1 MSPEEKKVVAQR
13 KVLIVNGNSVIR
25 DTLASIVEDAGFA
38 VSLASTGAEAQKII
52 NNAHVDLVIAESFL
66 QDCSGVEL
74 KRKILRMSPDTRVI
88 VVNNFSVIKSSE
100 DVLRFGASDYIIDQR
115 ELIELISHA
124 ISEEKA
130 PLRVPVSDEGLKKC
144 LIDVIDV
151 LVGLLEVND
160 PFFGG
165 NSHITME
172 YAKAVAEEMN
182 LPPEMVDEIVVASL
196 LHDIGK
202 VGVKK
207 EILVDK
213 KDLTEKEYNSIKGH
227 CENGVKILE
236 SIEFP
241 WKVKPIILHHHE
253 RYDGNGYPMG
263 LKGREIPLG
272 ARILAVVDAFTAMT
286 ANRPYRKALSK
297 EDAIREL
304 HRNVGTQFDPE
315 VVEVFTRVIEKRFF
329 YRGLTTRPRILV
341 VDDEMDY
348 LTLLKLKL
356 SNEGFDVDAVDRGG
370 DALYL
375 LKNEDYDLVI
385 MDVLMPDMTGIEVFQ
400 KMKESS
406 DIEEIPVIFLS
417 ARDDV
422 NLKVDALH
430 LGAEDYLVKPIDMK
444 ELAARARN
452 IIRRDQRRKIA
463 ATGGKRAGILG
474 DLRNLSIP
482 DIVQTLHL
490 GLKTAMVTIKGKE
503 GEAKI
508 FFENGRVKH
517 CEFGDLTGED
527 AFYHILRWTEG
538 EFIIEHGVKTKTQ
551 TVMMDEMQMLMEG
564 LRRLDEERRNGVN

>member
-1 MSPEEKKVVAQR
+1 MTEKK
-13 KVLIVNGNSVIR
+13 KILIVNGNSAIR
-25 DTLASIVEDAGFA
+25 DTLATIVEDAGY
-38 VSLASTGAEAQKII
+38 VPSLASTGAEAMKII
-52 NNAHVDLVIAESFL
+52 VNSYVDMVIVESFL
-66 QDCSGVEL
+66 RDCSGVEL
-74 KRKILRMSPDTRVI
+74 KRKILRVSPKTRVL
-88 VVNNFSVIKSSE
+88 VVNNFSIIKSSE

-115 ELIELISHA
+115 ELVELITHA
-124 ISEEKA
+124 LAEEK
-130 PLRVPVSDEGLKKC
+130 PSVKVPVGDEELKKC
-144 LIDVIDV
+144 LIDTIDI
-151 LVGLLEVND
+151 LIGLLEVND

-182 LPPEMVDEIVVASL
+182 LPKDMIDEIVVAAL

-202 VGVKK
+202 IGVKK
-207 EILVDK
+207 ELLVEK
-213 KDLTEKEYNSIKGH
+213 KDLSESEYSSIKGH

-236 SIEFP
+236 SINFP

-286 ANRPYRKALSK
+286 ANRPYRKALTK
-297 EDAIREL
+297 EDALKEL

-329 YRGLTTRPRILV
+329 YRGLTTRPRILI
-341 VDDEMDY
+341 VDDEIDY

-356 SNEGFDVDAVDRGG
+356 ANEGFDVDAVDRGE
-370 DALYL
+370 DALNL
-375 LKNEDYDLVI
+375 IKTEDYDLVI
-385 MDVLMPDMTGIEVFQ
+385 MDVLMPDKTGLQVFREMREDEKIDEV
-400 KMKESS
+400 
-406 DIEEIPVIFLS
+406 PVIFLS
-417 ARDDV
+417 AKDDV
-422 NLKVDALH
+422 NLKVEALH

-452 IIRRDQRRKIA
+452 IIRRDQRRKKA
-463 ATGGKRAGILG
+463 ASGFRKSGVVG
-474 DLRNLSIP
+474 DLKNLSIP

-490 GLKTAMVTIKGKE
+490 GLKTAMVTIKGKH
-503 GEAKI
+503 GEAKM

-517 CEFGDLTGED
+517 CEYGDLKGEE
-527 AFYHILRWTEG
+527 AFYEILKWDEG
-538 EFIIEHGVKTKTQ
+538 EFVIEHGVKTKTH

-564 LRRLDEERRNGVN
+564 LRRLDEERRGEVS